1 VIVNA
6 TGPFS
11 DSFDRGRHN
20 LRPTLGVHLVF
31 DAARLPHQ
39 GRALVLRTPQDNR
52 LFFMLPAG
60 ARTIVGTTDT
70 DWAPGNG
77 VARGPRVGDE
87 IRAGAADV
95 RYLLDAVNHALPA
108 AAVGPDDVIST
119 FAGLRPLVAAPAH
132 TPSETSRE
140 HEIVREA
147 DGVLTV
153 AGGKLTTLRRMA
165 EQATDRVA
173 EVLRDMGREAAIG
186 PCLTATRP
194 LPGAGTPPASL
205 GAHELGGDV
214 RRRLETAYGARAAH
228 VVALMAD
235 APELG
240 RRIDPELPYLWAE
253 VPHAARH
260 EHALDLCD
268 ALIRRVP
275 VFRDA
280 RDQGLAAAPRAASLM
295 AGVLGWSEI
304 ERQRALERYAAEVA
318 VSRRWRAE

>member
-1 VIVNA
+1 
-6 TGPFS
+6 FS

-70 DWAPGNG
+70 DWSPGNG
-77 VARGPRVGDE
+77 QARGPRVGDE

-108 AAVGPDDVIST
+108 AGVGPDDVIST

-140 HEIVREA
+140 HEIVREP
-147 DGVLTV
+147 DGLLTV

-165 EQATDRVA
+165 EQAVDRVA
-173 EVLRDMGREAAIG
+173 DLLHTGGREAPAG
-186 PCLTATRP
+186 PSLTGLRP
-194 LPGAGTPPASL
+194 RPC
-205 GAHELGGDV
+205 
-214 RRRLETAYGARAAH
+214 ARAA
-228 VVALMAD
+228 
-235 APELG
+235 PPRG
-240 RRIDPELPYLWAE
+240 R
-253 VPHAARH
+253 AR
-260 EHALDLCD
+260 
-268 ALIRRVP
+268 P
-275 VFRDA
+275 PPPP
-280 RDQGLAAAPRAASLM
+280 PRTGGPPRGGGAWSPPRPPAGPTCPPPPRPPPPPPAASIPSCRTSGPKSCTPS
-295 AGVLGWSEI
+295 ATNT
-304 ERQRALERYAAEVA
+304 
-318 VSRRWRAE
+318 RWTCAT